1 MPKAISKD
9 ISHTKEY
16 LPKVSQLPTT
26 SPSIAH
32 LYRQVEDRN
41 CHEGRVVEQP
51 YYLADFIERMF
62 TSISLKC
69 LYLIN
74 KLIIHL

>member
-26 SPSIAH
+26 SPSMAH
-32 LYRQVEDRN
+32 FYRQN

-69 LYLIN
+69 PYQIN